1 MQQSVRNSHNEQ
13 PSIEEPCKFKIQ
25 TSLEKGYARRRA
37 PAHRRVTTELSS
49 PAEAQSVAA
58 LPGGSRSVDSPAG

>member
-25 TSLEKGYARRRA
+25 TSLEKGYARP